1 MHHICNI
8 LGINIEICVLY
19 SMYVCVCVCV
29 CVCVISVS
37 VCFCA
42 YMIGGRRDK
51 YEIPKYRV

>member
-8 LGINIEICVLY
+8 LGVNIEICVLY
-19 SMYVCVCVCV
+19 CMCVCVCV

-42 YMIGGRRDK
+42 YMIGGRREK
-51 YEIPKYRV
+51 YEIPKHRV